1 MESHPYSYGT
11 KLTGL
16 ILHLFFTVVLT
27 IAVFLLASMLS
38 KNIFELSDVGTEQ
51 FLDSG
56 YYTKC
61 IEKKC
66 DDLSDYLRLLIKGE
80 SRTSEENR
88 RYLQYTNE
96 FKSGDSNF
104 CYWYRIGE
112 AWYTNQPD
120 AKEGQEFDVE
130 AVLMEAKTMGNYL
143 IYDLVDKEFGT
154 DINGMAD
161 YFFGGG
167 NQMLWPA
174 DDMTLIIGIDT
185 ELSAEDDIYEAS
197 REYEQLHPWIKVC
210 TFSGLVSLMGWIISL
225 VYLTLATGRRTGE
238 EKIHLNPIDKIKT
251 EILVAAFI
259 FMMVE
264 LVILITKVNSEEWAV
279 YGIIVA
285 SGTVSL
291 VIDGLF
297 LIFYLSMVR
306 RMKAEML
313 WETSVACWLERGIR
327 KVFARQKTTVRVLLL
342 FAGHMAVCF
351 VLAVGAFYYQSMT
364 ALVVLL
370 LFSAGECYMIL
381 RKAVEQYQI
390 RQGVEKIRDG
400 ALSGKID
407 IEQLHGEEKSLAEA
421 INNIGEG
428 LLHAVD
434 DSTKNERMK
443 ADLITNVSHDIKTP
457 LTSIINYVNLIKL
470 EKIDNERVQGYIQIL
485 DEKSQR
491 LRQLTADLVEASK
504 ISSGNVKLDMQVIDL
519 VELVYQTSGEFNE
532 KFEQKELTIVTKL
545 PKTAVLIRADG
556 RQLYRV
562 IENLYNNVAKYALE
576 KTRVYVD
583 ISYVE
588 EKVVFSIKNVSE
600 HSLARENSNAG
611 DLTERFIRG
620 DSSRTTEGSGLG
632 LSIAKSLTVL
642 MGGVFDIKVDGDLFK
657 ASITFPQYAD
667 ENSSNPKM
675 EEPASEDDYEI
686 EELEP
691 EERTEK
697 E

>member
-120 AKEGQEFDVE
+120 TKEGQEFDVE

-210 TFSGLVSLMGWIISL
+210 IFCGLVSLMGWIISL

-259 FMMVE
+259 FMMAE

-351 VLAVGAFYYQSMT
+351 ILAVGAFYYRSMT
-364 ALVVLL
+364 ALVLLL

-390 RQGVEKIRDG
+390 RLGVEKIRDG

-457 LTSIINYVNLIKL
+457 LTSIINYVNLMKL
-470 EKIDNERVQGYIQIL
+470 EKIDNERVQGYIKIL

-583 ISYVE
+583 IAYVE

-667 ENSSNPKM
+667 ENGSDPGT
-675 EEPASEDDYEI
+675 EDPVSEDDYVI
-686 EELEP
+686 EESE
-691 EERTEK
+691 T
-697 E
+697 